1 MVEAPSLPE
10 ATLYA
15 GRLVREMKE
24 ARVPLAR
31 VAYRIDPKQF
41 EGRALLYLSLERLQ
55 EIRERIF
62 DYQEFMEAFAARPTL
77 DQLVD
82 GVATQIANAFMGG
95 FLDLGLTE
103 QSKGSLDLRFV
114 RDLVGQI
121 STRTERP
128 APYQSPWGA
137 LFSVGGDSAG
147 AGYFLSDDQRLL
159 FILAEPESEAGS
171 FTGDRRAIEGVRSVV
186 ARLKR
191 EFPDVNVGVTGK
203 PALANDEMTS
213 AFADSERGTYLA
225 FGLTLGLLLLAFLRI
240 GKPVMLLAILTL
252 SLCWSIGV
260 ATLVIGHLSLF
271 SVVFISIVIG
281 IGIDYGVYL
290 LFRYEEEL
298 FLGRNLREALEITA
312 ARTGPGVLLSAVT
325 AAATFYVLCLTDFR
339 GVQELGFISGTAIL
353 LSWLVMMTVFPA
365 LVVLIDRRHAD
376 RPRGN
381 VPRAMALEAIHVPL
395 VEKIA
400 GHPRKVLAVAALLT
414 LASLLAL
421 RSVQFDYNLLN
432 LQAEGTESV
441 TWEKKI
447 LATSGRSGF
456 AALSSADSLDELRRK
471 QHAFRAL
478 KTVSEVDSALLL
490 IPDQQPEKRKVIADF
505 APIVGPVRI
514 SRPIPLELDRLVAA
528 LETLQRRFEVAAREA
543 PEGDAKR
550 DVNRLAQDIGRLV
563 IKLRQADPESA
574 TAALTLLQRQ
584 VYRDFVTSFQRLQS
598 NLNPRTVGL
607 ADVPPEIKRKFI
619 SDQGRFL
626 LQIHPAVNIW
636 DRDGAAR
643 FVAEL
648 RTVDPEVTGTPD
660 HHPRGHPA
668 DGARLQAGHALR
680 HHPRLR
686 PYLPDAAPRAGD
698 AAGAAAAGPG
708 DDLDARPDVRL
719 QPQVQ
724 PRQRVRAA
732 ADPRRRRRVR
742 PRHRDPLHGGPP
754 ARRHPRPPLHHHGRA
769 GLRPH
774 DHHGLRHPHARP
786 PPRHL
791 RHGPAAH
798 ARQRRQPHRRP
809 DRPPRPPPPPPRQRH
824 RPPPLLPHLLPRT
837 GHRRTS
843 PGARRLLATAARR
856 ADGPRDGPPKVRR
869 CSRSTACVAGSRRR
883 GCARVG
889 CAAHGVRARRAL
901 AARKSEG
908 WLRRLWRAVPGRFSR
923 GGASEPPT
931 FDCRNPSPPGGWGA
945 ESSPACVIQAEPSR
959 RSQPSDFRA
968 ASARRAQLVTRPERE

>member
-1 MVEAPSLPE
+1 MRYSCRRPWLTVLAGVLLAAVSVVYALTTLTFATSTRALLPRNAPYIQRYVEYDREFGELDDLAIVVEAPSLPE

-41 EGRALLYLSLERLQ
+41 EGRALLYLSLEHLQ

-62 DYQEFMEAFAARPTL
+62 DYQEFMEAFASRPTL

-103 QSKGSLDLRFV
+103 QSKSSLDLRFV
-114 RDLVGQI
+114 RDLVSQI

-171 FTGDRRAIEGVRSVV
+171 FTGNRRAIEGVRSVV

-213 AFADSERGTYLA
+213 AFADGERGTYLA
-225 FGLTLGLLLLAFLRI
+225 FGLTLGLLLIAFLRI
-240 GKPVMLLAILTL
+240 GKPIMLLAILTL

-376 RPRGN
+376 RPRNN

-432 LQAEGTESV
+432 LQADGTESV

-514 SRPIPLELDRLVAA
+514 SRAIPLELDRLVTA

-563 IKLRQADPESA
+563 IKLRQADHESA

-598 NLNPRTVGL
+598 NLNPRTIGL
-607 ADVPPEIKRKFI
+607 TDVPPEIKRKFI
-619 SDQGRFL
+619 SDSGRFL

-648 RTVDPEVTGTPD
+648 RSVDPEVTGTPIIT
-660 HHPRGHPA
+660 HEAILLMERAYKQGTLYA
-668 DGARLQAGHALR
+668 IILVSGLTYLMLRRVQETLLAL
-680 HHPRLR
+680 
-686 PYLPDAAPRAGD
+686 LPLALGMIWTLGLMYVFDLKFNLGNVFGLPLIL
-698 AAGAAAAGPG
+698 GAAAEYG
-708 DDLDARPDVRL
+708 LVIVIRFMEAR
-719 QPQVQ
+719 Q
-724 PRQRVRAA
+724 
-732 ADPRRRRRVR
+732 
-742 PRHRDPLHGGPP
+742 HGGTLV
-754 ARRHPRPPLHHHGRA
+754 PRSTMMGVLVSGLTTITGFGTLMLAHHRGIYGM
-769 GLRPH
+769 GLLLTLGSAASLIAALIVLPVL
-774 DHHGLRHPHARP
+774 LR
-786 PPRHL
+786 L
-791 RHGPAAH
+791 RHGSAIAL
-798 ARQRRQPHRRP
+798 RP
-809 DRPPRPPPPPPRQRH
+809 
-824 RPPPLLPHLLPRT
+824 
-837 GHRRTS
+837 S
-843 PGARRLLATAARR
+843 
-856 ADGPRDGPPKVRR
+856 
-869 CSRSTACVAGSRRR
+869 SSGSRQGQDATPEPALER
-883 GCARVG
+883 GD
-889 CAAHGVRARRAL
+889 
-901 AARKSEG
+901 
-908 WLRRLWRAVPGRFSR
+908 P
-923 GGASEPPT
+923 
-931 FDCRNPSPPGGWGA
+931 
-945 ESSPACVIQAEPSR
+945 
-959 RSQPSDFRA
+959 
-968 ASARRAQLVTRPERE
+968 